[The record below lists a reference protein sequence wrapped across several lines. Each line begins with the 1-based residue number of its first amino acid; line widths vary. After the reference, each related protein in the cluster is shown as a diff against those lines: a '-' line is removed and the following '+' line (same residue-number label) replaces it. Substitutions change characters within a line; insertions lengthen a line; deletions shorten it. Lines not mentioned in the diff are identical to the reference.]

1 MRLMTRNNVHTRQP
15 ETKGTHGYRDRMNIA
30 TKGSRNERGS
40 AVVEAAIGVPAFL
53 LFVLLLVAGG
63 RIAIAEQAVQ
73 ASASEAARAASISRT
88 QRQAQTSGATNAATS
103 LTNQGLRCA
112 SQQVSVDTSGFTAP
126 VGTPAQATATV
137 TCVVD
142 LSDLSIPGLQG
153 TFTITQTMSSPIDT
167 YRER

>member
-1 MRLMTRNNVHTRQP
+1 MHLMTRNNVSTRQP

-88 QRQAQTSGATNAATS
+88 QRQAQTAVPPTRQPVSPTRGCAAP
-103 LTNQGLRCA
+103 A
-112 SQQVSVDTSGFTAP
+112 SRFPSTRAGSRRRSARRP
-126 VGTPAQATATV
+126 RP
-137 TCVVD
+137 
-142 LSDLSIPGLQG
+142 PR
-153 TFTITQTMSSPIDT
+153 P
-167 YRER
+167 